1 MGHFSHKAA
10 ATDER
15 GHTSLALLENLR
27 ALSSLATAASLHSAE
42 EDPVFDA
49 PVRDAVDLRA
59 PCRRREMDAVCEEC
73 GDVGVQDL
81 LLRCSKCKS
90 AARHRYCLDTIIF
103 DSIIKWLCSD
113 CIPKHNE
120 AIKSLEGATN
130 QRQQRNIQ
138 FGSSIIMEPNAE
150 KEKLTITPGLHRNR
164 AHRKRKNHVD
174 ESTIHSP
181 SRDTSNRGRN
191 RPLKE
196 RGDAITTQSCS
207 GDALYSCAIFGRGIP
222 NRGDCEK
229 VGEDRNGHLICT
241 MGSFDGSGNLAL
253 DHALEVEPNNL
264 QEAMCGFK
272 LSSNSAEC
280 PDLPDVR
287 SGCFVSSDYVEGSV
301 PQGRKGDI
309 VSPINDVKG
318 SHPMIEDKSHP
329 RAASVEQ
336 VDISSVNREK
346 SEPLKA
352 VKGLEKSVVAS
363 TFAPDRSK
371 LMQGSHLKTGNAD
384 VLKPQRLDSWSRVP
398 MQSSLSNELEDSTV
412 QENDVEGTMRLAD
425 ELTVTPILKNR
436 TSNPSMANECLVSNE
451 GNSAEENRRSDEVL
465 LSKIHNKMQ
474 RRKSVVREI
483 VNSCK
488 VNGISDPDSAQGDP
502 DASIAGMTSHLGPKK
517 RILKGVLQEEGINS
531 KLLPSKF
538 VGPCESTKTNPRK
551 REQSES
557 YTPDGIKYRKAS
569 IINEN
574 KNVNA
579 ARSKSRIA
587 APVASLRGCQN
598 MPRKDDGSSDKVI
611 GHSKKEKDKKIYKS
625 WLTRKA
631 SKGSRKTASDLQP
644 SSLRSSV
651 DKSISYSENM
661 DLALKESSCPVN
673 NPRGSC
679 AARVAEISSTTKEL
693 HDDSEPKRRR
703 RPILSSCDDGHVR
716 RPQRKCVEKAAK
728 NPRRYVEQDEEGLR
742 SGNLNQQRSNYYK
755 KVKKQRNLNAGCSE
769 NDVSQLALQTGV
781 TEDRSDVLRMPL
793 DKAYWT
799 GIMEI
804 DKNYIPLSA
813 HLSTK
818 AGKKVQE
825 LSRSLP
831 PMMKVTK
838 LSTLKSCPKHLE
850 APVHS
855 ADSIDLYFFCGDTR
869 PNKELDQ
876 LVKHVADSG
885 IILEAIVGLA
895 KLCLF
900 PSFVLPEEYQ
910 TFQGKP
916 YLWGLFNPRKDE
928 IKRFAPVEQ
937 DCTTQVTEEEHVQE
951 QHVLDQQDKAH
962 GDIQD
967 QVVRSKKQPL
977 VGASREVIN
986 EALSDNVLPLID
998 MKAIVPANTSPYDH
1012 GQPYSNPEARPLK
1025 LCGFVVS
1032 RTPKSAQLIQ
1042 EMQKEG
1048 AILFAV
1054 QQVATEPG
1062 SVVGSEHVRGNHA
1075 VVCGNHAVLCKE
1087 HTLNYGSA
1095 YSAAQ

>member
-1 MGHFSHKAA
+1 MGPFSHEAA
-10 ATDER
+10 ATDQR

-27 ALSSLATAASLHSAE
+27 ALSSLATAASLHGGE
-42 EDPVFDA
+42 EAPDFDA
-49 PVRDAVDLRA
+49 PVREAVDLRA

-81 LLRCSKCKS
+81 LLRCSKCKN
-90 AARHRYCLDTIIF
+90 AARHRYCLDAIIF
-103 DSIIKWLCSD
+103 DSIVEWLCSD

-130 QRQQRNIQ
+130 QRQLRNIQ

-150 KEKLTITPGLHRNR
+150 KEKVTTARGLHRNR
-164 AHRKRKNHVD
+164 AHRKRKNHVN
-174 ESTIHSP
+174 ESTKHSP
-181 SRDTSNRGRN
+181 SGDTSNRGRN
-191 RPLKE
+191 RPHKE
-196 RGDAITTQSCS
+196 RGDAITSQSCS
-207 GDALYSCAIFGRGIP
+207 GDALYSSAIFGRNIP
-222 NRGDCEK
+222 NHSDCEK
-229 VGEDRNGHLICT
+229 DGEDRNGHLICT
-241 MGSFDGSGNLAL
+241 MESFDGSSNLAL
-253 DHALEVEPNNL
+253 DHVLEVEPNNL
-264 QEAMCGFK
+264 QEALCGFK

-309 VSPINDVKG
+309 VSPINGVKG
-318 SHPMIEDKSHP
+318 SHPMTEDKSHP
-329 RAASVEQ
+329 TAASMEQ

-346 SEPLKA
+346 SEPSKA

-363 TFAPDRSK
+363 MFAPDRSK
-371 LMQGSHLKTGNAD
+371 LLQGSLLKTGNAD
-384 VLKPQRLDSWSRVP
+384 VLKPLKQRLDSWSRVP
-398 MQSSLSNELEDSTV
+398 MQSSPSNELEDITV
-412 QENDVEGTMRLAD
+412 LENDAEGTMRLAD
-425 ELTVTPILKNR
+425 EETVTPILKNR
-436 TSNPSMANECLVSNE
+436 TSNPSMANERLVSNE
-451 GNSAEENRRSDEVL
+451 GNSAEANRISDEIL
-465 LSKIHNKMQ
+465 LSAIDNKTQ
-474 RRKSVVREI
+474 RRKSVDREI

-502 DASIAGMTSHLGPKK
+502 DASIAGMTSYLGPTK
-517 RILKGVLQEEGINS
+517 RILKGVLQEEGINN
-531 KLLPSKF
+531 KLLPLSTS
-538 VGPCESTKTNPRK
+538 PCESTKTNPRK

-579 ARSKSRIA
+579 ARSISRIP
-587 APVASLRGCQN
+587 APVASLRGYQN
-598 MPRKDDGSSDKVI
+598 MPKKDNGSSDKVI
-611 GHSKKEKDKKIYKS
+611 GHSKKEKDKRMDKS

-631 SKGSRKTASDLQP
+631 SKGSWKTASDLHP
-644 SSLRSSV
+644 SSLRRSSV
-651 DKSISYSENM
+651 DNSISCSENM
-661 DLALKESSCPVN
+661 DRALKEGSCPVN
-673 NPRGSC
+673 NPRRSC
-679 AARVAEISSTTKEL
+679 AARVAEISLTTKERRDGSL
-693 HDDSEPKRRR
+693 RMKRR
-703 RPILSSCDDGHVR
+703 RPILPSCDNGHVR
-716 RPQRKCVEKAAK
+716 RQQRKCVEKAAK
-728 NPRRYVEQDEEGLR
+728 NPRRYVEEDEEGLR

-755 KVKKQRNLNAGCSE
+755 KVKKQRNLSAGCAE

-781 TEDRSDVLRMPL
+781 TGDRSDILRMPLIPESTGLQPL

-804 DKNYIPLSA
+804 DENYIPLCA
-813 HLSTK
+813 HLSIK

-831 PMMKVTK
+831 PKMKVTK
-838 LSTLKSCPKHLE
+838 LSTLKSCPKHWE

-876 LVKHVADSG
+876 LVKHVTDSG

-900 PSFVLPEEYQ
+900 PSFALPEEYQ

-916 YLWGLFNPRKDE
+916 YLWGLFNPRKDL

-951 QHVLDQQDKAH
+951 QHVFDQQDKAH
-962 GDIQD
+962 ADTQD
-967 QVVRSKKQPL
+967 QVVHSEKQPL
-977 VGASREVIN
+977 VGASREVRN
-986 EALSDNVLPLID
+986 EALSDNVLPVID
-998 MKAIVPANTSPYDH
+998 MKAVVSANTSPADH
-1012 GQPYSNPEARPLK
+1012 GYQPYSNPEARPLK

-1032 RTPKSAQLIQ
+1032 QTPRSTQLIQ

-1054 QQVATEPG
+1054 KQVATEPG
-1062 SVVGSEHVRGNHA
+1062 SVV
-1075 VVCGNHAVLCKE
+1075 
-1087 HTLNYGSA
+1087 
-1095 YSAAQ
+1095 